1 MRNRLKA
8 IDSNYQQAFLAF
20 ERLITF
26 INQNNVSILE
36 CFKKFDKD
44 KSGNLNKNYLKT
56 AFDALGF
63 SIKNNEFELLFNEF
77 DLDGSG
83 SINYS

>member
-1 MRNRLKA
+1 MNIKDEIIQFLREDKLDILLESEVMRNRLKA

-44 KSGNLNKNYLKT
+44 KSGNLNKN
-56 AFDALGF
+56 
-63 SIKNNEFELLFNEF
+63 
-77 DLDGSG
+77 
-83 SINYS
+83 

>member
-1 MRNRLKA
+1 MNIKDEIIQFLREDKLDILLESEVMRNRLKA

-20 ERLITF
+20 DRLITF

-44 KSGNLNKNYLKT
+44 KSGNLNKN
-56 AFDALGF
+56 
-63 SIKNNEFELLFNEF
+63 
-77 DLDGSG
+77 
-83 SINYS
+83 